1 MRGDSR
7 AAAFL
12 ASLLALAAAPP
23 QPRAVKPEPS
33 NLDGGRFAVLAAHL
47 LDLDGGRRVGPVMVV
62 VAGEAIERVEVGA
75 AGKPPEGLRV
85 LDLGDRTL
93 LPGLIDAHVHLAWG
107 TAPAG
112 AKPQDLPGAAEARA
126 TLEAGFTTVRNLG
139 STAEADLRLRDAI
152 ARGEVPGPRMLA
164 AGPALGAKGGVCDA
178 VFAGE
183 GAVSGPEH
191 AARRAAEILERGA
204 DVVKICTGGGV
215 IPGEADAAATELAPE
230 EIRAIVE
237 EAHGRGK
244 KVAAHAQGPRAI
256 ANALAAGVDS
266 IEHGGLLDEEA
277 IRLLAAR
284 GAFLVPTLYRLD
296 WVVEQA
302 EQAGAPEERLARLRR
317 GRELAREH
325 LRRAIAAGVPIAL
338 GTDATVFPHG
348 LNAREL
354 RVYAELGMK
363 PIDALRAAT
372 VRAAE
377 LLGWSGKVGKVAP
390 GCYADL
396 VAVDGDPL
404 ADLGLLERPSF
415 VMKGG
420 VVVRRLEPQPSRATT
435 TAVP

>member
-1 MRGDSR
+1 MKN
-7 AAAFL
+7 AAVLL

-23 QPRAVKPEPS
+23 EAQVPKTEVAKPAA
-33 NLDGGRFAVLAAHL
+33 GRFAVLAGHL
-47 LDLDGGRRVGPVMVV
+47 LDLEAGRRVGPVVVV
-62 VAGEAIERVEVGA
+62 VAGEVIERVEAGA
-75 AGKPPEGLRV
+75 GVKPPEGLPA

-107 TAPAG
+107 AAPAG
-112 AKPQDLPGAAEARA
+112 AKPGELPGAAEARA

-164 AGPALGAKGGVCDA
+164 AGPALGAKGGVCDS

-191 AARRAAEILERGA
+191 AARRAAEILDRGA
-204 DVVKICTGGGV
+204 DLLKVCTGGGV

-237 EAHGRGK
+237 AAHGRGK

-277 IRLLAAR
+277 IRLLGSR

-302 EQAGAPEERLARLRR
+302 EKAGAPPERLARLRR

-325 LRRAIAAGVPIAL
+325 VRRAIAAGVPIAL

-354 RVYAELGMK
+354 KVYAELGMK

-372 VRAAE
+372 LRAAE
-377 LLGWSGKVGKVAP
+377 LLGWSGRVGKVAA
-390 GCYADL
+390 GCFADL

-404 ADLGLLERPSF
+404 ADLSLLERPSF

-420 VVVRRLEPQPSRATT
+420 TVVKGAPQPSRATT